1 MNEESP
7 KIVPTHHVGS
17 FQAAVQDG
25 MEIGAQAMPSSLLKL
40 RTQVVRLGEVKAA
53 EMQGRVPERR
63 MLHRETPENSVRS
76 PSTL

>member
-1 MNEESP
+1 MKTRPHRQKIETLNIRQRTVAIHQRREMNEESP

-40 RTQVVRLGEVKAA
+40 RTQSCEVRG
-53 EMQGRVPERR
+53 G
-63 MLHRETPENSVRS
+63 
-76 PSTL
+76 